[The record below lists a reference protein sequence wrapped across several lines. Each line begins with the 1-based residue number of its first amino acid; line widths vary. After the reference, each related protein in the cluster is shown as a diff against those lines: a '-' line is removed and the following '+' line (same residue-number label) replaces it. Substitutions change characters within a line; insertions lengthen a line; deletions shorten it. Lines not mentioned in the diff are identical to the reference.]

1 MHDKKHKSMEKFN
14 DICELKHQILRFV
27 EGEIGNGFSN
37 NPQEVHILGEY
48 VDMIKDLAEAEKSC
62 QEACYYESVVEA
74 MDEYGDNPRMG
85 YDRKRNSRGEYA
97 PIEGNQRLGFTPD
110 WRMPDKDW
118 MRPGEDDADYD
129 DRYGR
134 PFNQFRKAKRHYTQT
149 HSPEDK
155 EKMKEHANEHM
166 MESMATI
173 REIYDNADPE
183 LKKRMKA
190 DLTKL
195 AGEMTV

>member
-1 MHDKKHKSMEKFN
+1 MHEHHKSMEKFD
-14 DICELKHQILRFV
+14 DICDLKHQILQFV
-27 EGEIGNGFSN
+27 MDEVGTGFSEA
-37 NPQEVHILGEY
+37 PTAVQMLGEY
-48 VDMIKDLAEAEKSC
+48 VDMIKDLAEAEKAC
-62 QEACYYESVVEA
+62 QEACYYESVVKA
-74 MDEYGDNPRMG
+74 MDEYGDNPRIG
-85 YDRKRNSRGEYA
+85 YDRKRNSRGEYV
-97 PIEGNQRLGFTPD
+97 PMEGNQRLGFTPD

-155 EKMKEHANEHM
+155 NRMKEHANEHM
-166 MESMATI
+166 METMMTM
-173 REIYDNADPE
+173 REIYEDADPDM
-183 LKKRMKA
+183 KKRMKS

-195 AGEMTV
+195 VSEMTV